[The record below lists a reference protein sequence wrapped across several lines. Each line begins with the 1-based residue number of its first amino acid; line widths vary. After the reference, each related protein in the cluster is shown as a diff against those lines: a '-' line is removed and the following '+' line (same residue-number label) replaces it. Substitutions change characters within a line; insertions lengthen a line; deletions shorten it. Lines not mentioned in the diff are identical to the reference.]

1 LEWSFCKHKTVAEA
15 LKEVVRR
22 LGDSEDAKKANSL
35 YEAFAGGPR
44 IFGLGNRVY
53 EGVPL
58 VGLIDPDKEDRWDL
72 KNDDHINGGV
82 NHFGS
87 PFNFPEE
94 FIAVYRLH
102 PLSPDLIEYRE
113 WINEP
118 NVIRHNVPVIET
130 FRGKAT
136 EVVRTTGLADWMVS
150 MGRQRLGALTLQ
162 NNPQFLQN
170 RKMNRLQSPTQQV
183 VVAAL
188 DLLRDRERGIPRY
201 NEFRRQYGLKQLTSF
216 DDFVDTR
223 VPKDSSVR
231 HKQEQLVKTLRA
243 VYGQHQ

>member
-1 LEWSFCKHKTVAEA
+1 
-15 LKEVVRR
+15 
-22 LGDSEDAKKANSL
+22 
-35 YEAFAGGPR
+35 
-44 IFGLGNRVY
+44 
-53 EGVPL
+53 
-58 VGLIDPDKEDRWDL
+58 
-72 KNDDHINGGV
+72 
-82 NHFGS
+82 
-87 PFNFPEE
+87 
-94 FIAVYRLH
+94 VYRLH

-113 WINEP
+113 WNNEP

-136 EVVRTTGLADWMVS
+136 EVVRTTGLADWTVS

-170 RKMNRLQSPTQQV
+170 LKMNRLQSPTQQV

-188 DLLRDRERGIPRY
+188 DLVRDRERGIPRY

-216 DDFVDTR
+216 DGFVDTR

-243 VYGQHQ
+243 VYGQHQCNEIKVITKAQLNKDKMRINDCLGHPNGSLIDNIEDVDTVVGWLSEIRRPHGFAISETQFVVFILNASRRLFSDRFLPPVSARSSIQRLASSG